1 MKRFMH
7 IFKRNFIK
15 GELFFT
21 FPDGKKLFRVK
32 DSDLLKLPA
41 KQFLNIQENSN
52 YLGFLGVTK
61 QNLQISVKNLDER
74 FAKIEQSQNIEEI
87 NVIISECKKVTE
99 FLKINTSE
107 FDRASDAIALN
118 LFDLFFY
125 FQGENPI
132 ERSFESME
140 LKKYYL
146 DTYPYFKV
154 FFFQEVQKYYK
165 DFAPSLLNYIDFA
178 LFQMD
183 IFTKINSLNH
193 INMQQIQAQ

>member
-1 MKRFMH
+1 MSRFLT
-7 IFKRNFIK
+7 IFNRNFIK

-74 FAKIEQSQNIEEI
+74 FTKIEQSQNLDEI
-87 NVIISECKKVTE
+87 KAINLECQKVTE
-99 FLKINTSE
+99 FLRINTSE
-107 FDRASDAIALN
+107 FDRISDAIALN

-132 ERSFESME
+132 ERNFESLE
-140 LKKYYL
+140 RKRYYL

-154 FFFQEVQKYYK
+154 FFFQEVRKYYK
-165 DFAPSLLNYIDFA
+165 DFTPSLLNYIDFA
-178 LFQMD
+178 LFQME
-183 IFTKINSLNH
+183 IFNKINSLTPLNT
-193 INMQQIQAQ
+193 